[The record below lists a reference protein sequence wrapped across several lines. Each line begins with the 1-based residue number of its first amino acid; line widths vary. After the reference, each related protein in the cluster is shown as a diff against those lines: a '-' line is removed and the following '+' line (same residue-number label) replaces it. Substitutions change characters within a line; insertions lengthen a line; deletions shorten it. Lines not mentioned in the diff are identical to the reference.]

1 MNRVD
6 IEQKVTDYNELIGLL
21 NNKLTI
27 LSTLNYKSDPLKAID
42 NKIDIHKL
50 KVEIREKTAYRDKLL
65 PLLKAETEKHNG
77 ELEFVKA
84 NFEALLKDTKALEG
98 DMEKK
103 HKAMFRAIKNHFNKD
118 TWESE
123 SHMIQGYRTV
133 AGMKQHYEAAVS

>member
-27 LSTLNYKSDPLKAID
+27 LSNLNYKADPLKAID

-65 PLLKAETEKHNG
+65 PLLENEKEKQQKEFDYATEHFTELLNETK
-77 ELEFVKA
+77 K
-84 NFEALLKDTKALEG
+84 LEG
-98 DMEKK
+98 HMEKN
-103 HKAMFRAIKNHFNKD
+103 HKKMFRAIKNHYNNG
-118 TWESE
+118 TWEGMA
-123 SHMIQGYRTV
+123 HLIQGFRTL